1 LFILRKA
8 IAVIGGLLMGA
19 LSGVIIG
26 LLIGAIIGGNFMTS
40 FRFNGVLFQQLKL
53 KTITFS

>member
-1 LFILRKA
+1 MLRKA